1 MAIQTFAHE
10 LVQSLFTFD
19 DYSEVAADF
28 FLYAF
33 FIVAA
38 LAWSRA
44 CPPCMRVVRSC
55 LSHGKDESKPDQG
68 FADIPTGEQFNG
80 MPQCPEPPASFD
92 EISALASESQQGAP
106 NSVADSLEA
115 ARETFP
121 DTFDGLCTWPKE
133 LEEEPVA
140 ASMASLAD
148 SIDDLCT
155 WPVELEGLP
164 AKTSKETMDI
174 WMEPSDALYLFENG
188 DTMNDPWPSE
198 AALPR
203 FEEAAAEDAC
213 NVLEAAMS
221 SGDPKLAESALAAGM
236 RLCNAAWL
244 AKACEGFLE
253 AGIPL
258 DSQQLT
264 EVMHAFGNE
273 NRADLAV
280 DLWQAACRY
289 LYGESEQAEFSDQPP
304 AADLYGAALEACAR
318 CGDFDTAA
326 RAVSSAGWRSPS
338 CKFGQDALLAL
349 ARWFARRQDVVRALD
364 SYNAV
369 RRARG
374 GSDLATHRAV
384 LIASVRSADM
394 AQAEDLFQDLKA
406 SGLVP
411 DGPSLSAMICG
422 HCAAGNVEK
431 AMSYFSHLK
440 RCGIA
445 PSAPLFDAILDGCA
459 WMNMPSLMEQVLAD
473 MEAAGVRPST
483 STLTILLRN
492 YGSNGDTERALA
504 VFEELP
510 KRHGF
515 ELDGPAYG
523 ALISVCLSNG
533 CFGVGWSAFEKM
545 SESGRVAHAR
555 TYEALIT
562 SCLRQGHLEHA
573 VRVID
578 EALNLTSQP
587 RAQAHDES
595 QDVPLSGPPRVRLEK
610 KVVEEVLRVIG
621 RRRASARLGAPLLAR
636 LQAARVEVSDALVE
650 AIQRS
655 SSAEA
660 EPSSAQA
667 LGSVLKQRQAQL
679 ARWRNFQA

>member
-10 LVQSLFTFD
+10 LLQSLFTFD
-19 DYSEVAADF
+19 NYSEVAADF

-33 FIVAA
+33 FIITT
-38 LAWSRA
+38 LLWSRI
-44 CPPCMRVVRSC
+44 CPSCLGVVRSRFC
-55 LSHGKDESKPDQG
+55 QRTDSNKPEEG
-68 FADIPTGEQFNG
+68 LADIPKDEHFNG
-80 MPQCPEPPASFD
+80 ARAPDLSASFD
-92 EISALASESQQGAP
+92 EQLATASKSHQELR
-106 NSVADSLEA
+106 NSVSDGLEA
-115 ARETFP
+115 TREILP

-133 LEEEPVA
+133 LEEDPMVA
-140 ASMASLAD
+140 SRTSMND
-148 SIDDLCT
+148 SVDDLCT
-155 WPVELEGLP
+155 WPVELEGIS
-164 AKTSKETMDI
+164 ATASQETMDI
-174 WMEPSDALYLFENG
+174 WMEPSDSLYLFESG
-188 DTMNDPWPSE
+188 DAMIDQWPEE

-236 RLCNAAWL
+236 RLCKAPWL
-244 AKACEGFLE
+244 ARACEGFLE

-264 EVMHAFGNE
+264 EVMHAFSNE
-273 NRADLAV
+273 HRADLAV
-280 DLWQAACRY
+280 DLWQAVCRY
-289 LYGESEQAEFSDQPP
+289 LHGEPEQDEVSEEPP
-304 AADLYGAALEACAR
+304 AGHLYGAALEACAR
-318 CGDFDTAA
+318 CGDFETAA

-369 RRARG
+369 RQVRG
-374 GSDLATHRAV
+374 DGDLATHRAV

-394 AQAEDLFQDLKA
+394 AQAEDLFQDLQA

-473 MEAAGVRPST
+473 MEASGVRPST

-492 YGSNGDTERALA
+492 YGSNGDTQRALA

-533 CFGVGWSAFEKM
+533 CFNVGWTAFEKM
-545 SESGRVAHAR
+545 SDSGRVAHAR

-562 SCLRQGHLEHA
+562 SCLRQGHLERA
-573 VRVID
+573 VRVVD
-578 EALNLTSQP
+578 EALSLTSP
-587 RAQAHDES
+587 SPVQAHDES
-595 QDVPLSGPPRVRLEK
+595 QDVAVSAPPRVRLEK

-621 RRRASARLGAPLLAR
+621 RRRASARLGAPLLDR
-636 LQAARVEVSDALVE
+636 LQAAHVEVSDTLVE
-650 AIQRS
+650 AIHQSCR
-655 SSAEA
+655 AEA
-660 EPSSAQA
+660 EPNSAKA
-667 LGSVLKQRQAQL
+667 LGSVLQQRQVQL
-679 ARWRNFQA
+679 LRWRNFQA